1 MDTPETIAQ
10 KSLEF
15 LESKIKSE
23 QEITPISTLPYSK
36 EVMEKALLAYIP
48 VVLKNGMSVVD
59 AKMKI
64 HLICSALAGCIDDSD
79 AEFISKTEG
88 MLNRLSDK
96 SATKG
101 ALNIDEETKKSFL
114 SKGGTESD
122 ISRYLKLLDR
132 VEAEHERLIAIADN
146 ALQSIK

>member
-23 QEITPISTLPYSK
+23 QEITPISTLPYPK
-36 EVMEKALLAYIP
+36 EVMEKSLLGYIP
-48 VVLKNGMSVVD
+48 VVLKNGMNVVD

-64 HLICSALAGCIDDSD
+64 HLICSALAGCIEDSD
-79 AEFISKTEG
+79 AEFISRTED

-122 ISRYLKLLDR
+122 ISRYLKLLDG